1 VITAKT
7 CLILGAG
14 ASAPY
19 GFPTA
24 AALRK
29 LILSMEV
36 PNAGETCLNFPVIGP
51 DGSIRDRRIEAT
63 LAAEKRPLRSEVDW
77 RTFLDSVC
85 KKTGCEDDALSGF
98 RTTFFSARRT
108 NIDKFI
114 QRYEEDYG
122 LVGRIQLA
130 ATILNC
136 ERDRWLDGDW
146 YSQLFE
152 EVVPNGPEDLQEN
165 RLSVITFNYDRS
177 FEQFFTT
184 GFQHSFR
191 LTNEKA
197 SAVFGRIQ
205 VTHVYGTLGTLGN
218 MPYGKLEYVRD
229 AAQRISF
236 IRDARRPA
244 CKSELEKAVEGAS
257 NVCFIG
263 FGFAAENVELF
274 DASWFANKRLLATSR
289 GLSPNR
295 MSQVK
300 KKLKHVEFVEGTAFD
315 LLNSYNIFESKRTA
329 AKVKQLP
336 VRRTRSNFVRS
347 AMTDPSN
354 PWMDGLR

>member
-1 VITAKT
+1 MITANT

-24 AALRK
+24 AALRT
-29 LILSMEV
+29 LLLSIEV
-36 PNAGETCLNFPVIGP
+36 PNAGQTTLNFPVVGL
-51 DGSIRDRRIEAT
+51 DGSIQDRRFEAN
-63 LAAEKRPLRSEVDW
+63 LATEKRPRRSENDW
-77 RTFLDSVC
+77 RTFLNSVC
-85 KKTGCEDDALSGF
+85 KTVGCEEQVLSAF
-98 RTTFFSARRT
+98 RTTFFKARRT

-114 QRYEEDYG
+114 QRYEDEYG
-122 LVGRIQLA
+122 LVGRLQLA

-152 EVVPNGPEDLQEN
+152 EMVPNGPEDVQQD

-191 LTNEKA
+191 LSNDEA
-197 SAVFGRIQ
+197 SALFSRIRL
-205 VTHVYGTLGTLGN
+205 VHVYGTLGTLGST
-218 MPYGKLEYVRD
+218 PYGKLEYVRE
-229 AAQRISF
+229 AAERISF

-244 CKSELEKAVEGAS
+244 CKTELEEAVGGAR

-263 FGFAAENVELF
+263 FGFAAENVALF
-274 DASWFANKRLLATSR
+274 KSSWFANKRLLATSR

-300 KKLKHVEFVEGTAFD
+300 KQFKNIEFVEGTAFD

-336 VRRTRSNFVRS
+336 VRPTRSNFVRS
-347 AMTDPSN
+347 AMLDPSS
-354 PWMDGLR
+354 PWIAGLR